1 MLEKKIPSH
10 KYNLGII
17 GNCAYLAYINT
28 MADVKWMC
36 MPKFDSSFIFG
47 SLLDEEKGGHFYVQ
61 PSTTQFENTQF
72 YIENTNV
79 LCTEFATVDGRF
91 RVVDCAPR
99 MTIHDRQFRPMM
111 LVRKIE
117 LVSGTPIVKVGCSP
131 KGDYGRISP
140 EVVTGSNHIRF
151 LNMDSQVRLTTDIP
165 INYILDESS
174 FVLDQ
179 DRYLVLTYGE
189 PLEAPLEETAEE
201 FLRKTIRYWQGWVK
215 SCYLPNIYQEQV
227 IRSALVLK
235 MHQYED
241 TGGII
246 ASGTTSLP
254 EYHESSRN
262 WDYRYVWF
270 RDAYYTLRAFNQL
283 GHFEELEQY
292 FEFIQNIL
300 NNSGDH
306 LQPLYSIT
314 GEKDLYEVELDY
326 LSGYLGNRPVRI
338 GNKAYEQVQYDVY
351 GQVMVG
357 VMPLYTDRRL
367 TFTRKSSYK
376 KIVSWLLKQ
385 IERTRNLEDAGL
397 WEFRNQK
404 QIHTYTLLFHWAGA
418 KAAFK
423 IAKQFQ
429 DDVLM
434 QQSER
439 IALDAADMLEKCYNA
454 NLKAYTQAMNT
465 THLDA
470 STLMMITMNY
480 LSHDS
485 QRAKDHIAALEKELL
500 TDRALFYR
508 YKHYDDFGVPESTF
522 LVCAFW
528 YVDALACVGRTKDA
542 IENLN
547 NLLQYSNHLGIFSE
561 DVSTDGSQWGNFPQT
576 YSHVGLINAAFR
588 IWKKMASEDFI

>member
-1 MLEKKIPSH
+1 
-10 KYNLGII
+10 
-17 GNCAYLAYINT
+17 
-28 MADVKWMC
+28 
-36 MPKFDSSFIFG
+36 
-47 SLLDEEKGGHFYVQ
+47 
-61 PSTTQFENTQF
+61 
-72 YIENTNV
+72 
-79 LCTEFATVDGRF
+79 
-91 RVVDCAPR
+91 
-99 MTIHDRQFRPMM
+99 
-111 LVRKIE
+111 
-117 LVSGTPIVKVGCSP
+117 
-131 KGDYGRISP
+131 
-140 EVVTGSNHIRF
+140 
-151 LNMDSQVRLTTDIP
+151 
-165 INYILDESS
+165 
-174 FVLDQ
+174 
-179 DRYLVLTYGE
+179 
-189 PLEAPLEETAEE
+189 
-201 FLRKTIRYWQGWVK
+201 
-215 SCYLPNIYQEQV
+215 
-227 IRSALVLK
+227 
-235 MHQYED
+235 
-241 TGGII
+241 
-246 ASGTTSLP
+246 
-254 EYHESSRN
+254 
-262 WDYRYVWF
+262 
-270 RDAYYTLRAFNQL
+270 L
-283 GHFEELEQY
+283 GHFEELEKY

-306 LQPLYSIT
+306 LQPLYSIA
-314 GEKDLYEVELDY
+314 GEKDLCEMELDY

-351 GQVMVG
+351 GQVLVG

-367 TFTRKSSYK
+367 IFNRKSSYK
-376 KIVSWLLKQ
+376 KIVYWLLKQ

-418 KAAFK
+418 KAAYK

-439 IALDAADMLEKCYNA
+439 LALDAQAMLEKCYDQE
-454 NLKAYTQAMNT
+454 LKAYTQAMNT

-480 LSHDS
+480 LPHNS
-485 QRAKDHIAALEKELL
+485 QKAKDQINALEKELL

-528 YVDALACVGRTKDA
+528 YADALACVGRCKDA
-542 IENLN
+542 IANLD

-588 IWKKMASEDFI
+588 IWKKMESEDFI